1 MICPKALKK
10 GDTIGLIS
18 ASGATPPEKPQ
29 PAIASIEKLGLNV
42 VVGETCHA
50 RHGYLAGT
58 DELRVADVHRMFD
71 DPMID
76 GIFVYV
82 GLWCDEN
89 FSPIRL

>member
-1 MICPKALKK
+1 M
-10 GDTIGLIS
+10 
-18 ASGATPPEKPQ
+18 
-29 PAIASIEKLGLNV
+29 

-82 GLWCDEN
+82 GAMVRRK
-89 FSPIRL
+89 F